1 MTVQKSTI
9 SWDDLLTLST
19 LMRAGSYSA
28 CARELDITHATAI
41 RRIRRL
47 EAALGKPVA
56 TRADGSFVLTA
67 AGRNALTAARQM
79 EQSADRLLR
88 EIEGVGPGVSGVVR
102 VAATAALGSHFLT
115 PHLPRLYAAQ
125 PDVEIRL
132 EVDNRVMSLAKRRA
146 HIAVRLARPQEDTV
160 VAQRAGTMHFGL
172 YAPAGMSA
180 AEAESRDTPLCGL
193 LDEGFAL
200 PEVDW
205 QQTIERRFSF
215 QSNSQLA
222 VREAVRGG
230 LGVALLPHYIGA
242 SEPGIRLI
250 CEVPEVVRE
259 IWLAYPVE
267 FRGASRF
274 RPVINWL
281 AETLAD
287 CP

>member
-1 MTVQKSTI
+1 MQKSTI

-56 TRADGSFVLTA
+56 TRADGTFVLTA

-88 EIEGVGPGVSGVVR
+88 EIEGVGSGVSGVVR

-115 PHLPRLYAAQ
+115 PRLPALYAAN

-132 EVDNRVMSLAKRRA
+132 EVDNRVTSLAKRRA
-146 HIAVRLARPQEDTV
+146 HIAVRLARPNEDTM
-160 VAQRAGTMHFGL
+160 VAQRAGTAHFGL
-172 YAPAGMSA
+172 YAPTGMSA
-180 AEAESRDTPLCGL
+180 AQAESRETPLCGL

-205 QQTIERRFSF
+205 PLGLERRFTF
-215 QSNSQLA
+215 QSNSLLA
-222 VREAVRGG
+222 VREAVRTG
-230 LGVALLPHYIGA
+230 LGVALLPHYVA
-242 SEPGIRLI
+242 ANEPGLSRV
-250 CEVPEVVRE
+250 CDVPEVVRE

-274 RPVINWL
+274 RPVIDWL
-281 AETLAD
+281 AEALAE

>member
-1 MTVQKSTI
+1 MQKSTI
-9 SWDDLLTLST
+9 AWDDLLTLST
-19 LMRAGSYSA
+19 LIRAGSYSA

-56 TRADGSFVLTA
+56 TRTDGDFVLTA
-67 AGRNALTAARQM
+67 VGHNALSAARQM

-88 EIEGVGPGVSGVVR
+88 EIEGAGPGVSGVVR

-115 PHLPRLYAAQ
+115 PRLPAFYASN
-125 PDVEIRL
+125 PDVEVRL
-132 EVDNRVMSLAKRRA
+132 EVDNRVTSLAKRRA
-146 HIAVRLARPQEDTV
+146 HIAVRLARPQEDNM
-160 VAQRAGTMHFGL
+160 VAQRAGTMRFGL
-172 YAPAGMSA
+172 YAPSGMSA
-180 AEAESRDTPLCGL
+180 VQAESRDTPMCGL

-205 QQTIERRFSF
+205 PRTQQRRFSF
-215 QSNSQLA
+215 QSNSFLA
-222 VREAVRGG
+222 VREGVRAG
-230 LGVALLPHYIGA
+230 LGVALLPHNLGA
-242 SEPGIRLI
+242 DEPGLSLVRH
-250 CEVPEVVRE
+250 VPEVIRE

-274 RPVINWL
+274 RPVIDWL
-281 AETLAD
+281 TETLAE